1 MRPQTRF
8 RVAPFA
14 AALAVLACPAFAGGF
29 DAELRAG
36 PQTFDEVV
44 TLTVPVPAASEPT
57 AESTESAEHAEPV
70 VSTTPFGDTLA
81 TDRLD
86 AMRGGDGNV
95 TTTTNRADV
104 RGNVGGNTASNVVGG
119 GNLVADGSF
128 GNAAGISTVIQNSGS
143 NVLIQ
148 NSTIVNVQFVPT
160 P

>member
-1 MRPQTRF
+1 MRSQPMSRA
-8 RVAPFA
+8 APFA
-14 AALAVLACPAFAGGF
+14 ALFAALALPAFAGEF
-29 DAELRAG
+29 DAL
-36 PQTFDEVV
+36 
-44 TLTVPVPAASEPT
+44 VPAGAPMFADATSIPALPPDSGEATSILASSDAAQAPVTPAFGTAMPT
-57 AESTESAEHAEPV
+57 E
-70 VSTTPFGDTLA
+70 
-81 TDRLD
+81 RLD
-86 AMRGGDGNV
+86 TMRGGDGNV

-104 RGNVGGNTASNVVGG
+104 RGNVGGNTATNVIGG

>member
-14 AALAVLACPAFAGGF
+14 TALAVLACPAFAGAF
-29 DAELRAG
+29 DAVLPAG
-36 PQTFDEVV
+36 PQTFEDVV
-44 TLTVPVPAASEPT
+44 TVPAPEPAELAPAAETQAVEPEAPVPV
-57 AESTESAEHAEPV
+57 
-70 VSTTPFGDTLA
+70 FGDTLA

-86 AMRGGDGNV
+86 EMRGGDGNV

-104 RGNVGGNTASNVVGG
+104 RGNVGGNTATNVVGG
-119 GNLVADGSF
+119 GNLVSDGSF

>member
-14 AALAVLACPAFAGGF
+14 AALAVMACPAFAGDF
-29 DAELRAG
+29 DAAPPTG
-36 PQTFDEVV
+36 PLTYDEVV
-44 TLTVPVPAASEPT
+44 TLSVPVPAELAP
-57 AESTESAEHAEPV
+57 ATEMPV
-70 VSTTPFGDTLA
+70 VEPEAPVPAFGNTLA

-95 TTTTNRADV
+95 TTTTNRANV
-104 RGNVGGNTASNVVGG
+104 RGTVGGNTATNVVGG